1 MAVHL
6 QSSKYDRTFLI
17 IPAHGLI
24 GQRVDG
30 ILKTIVFS
38 IHNQAYVIVVGTLA
52 KSHKAFLELPV
63 SFYFFDG
70 QFLLLFGYLSKKF
83 VRYDGGRFEYGIGQ
97 IRISFRKIYR
107 AQGFL
112 ESRLYALRG
121 LLALRRIIERRFH
134 VVFHQVVDGSGA
146 VLQGLPPYELF
157 I

>member
-70 QFLLLFGYLSKKF
+70 QFLLLFGYLSEKF

-97 IRISFRKIYR
+97 IIISLCKINRTY
-107 AQGFL
+107 GFL
-112 ESRLYALRG
+112 KSSLYSFYFSL
-121 LLALRRIIERRFH
+121 III
-134 VVFHQVVDGSGA
+134 V
-146 VLQGLPPYELF
+146 